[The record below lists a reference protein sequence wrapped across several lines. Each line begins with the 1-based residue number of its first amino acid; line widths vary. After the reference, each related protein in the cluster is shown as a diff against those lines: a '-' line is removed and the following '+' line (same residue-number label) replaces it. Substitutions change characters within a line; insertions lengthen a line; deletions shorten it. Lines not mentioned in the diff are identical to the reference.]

1 MIKGRLVLSVCAG
14 AVLLLAA
21 GQARAQ
27 DENGDQSAVGAQVS
41 SDTASG
47 NATTSAPP
55 SAASIVSKAMAGAA
69 GAAGKAGLS
78 TRIMTN
84 AAVVAAQIDSTGG
97 YRFDG
102 YNDCYGFVRRTWNP
116 ILEGMKKP
124 DLPVDTYPDKRWAR
138 VTSWAALLPGDVLA
152 TAQGHFWGGS
162 WHGGLFAGNAKSG
175 PQVFDDTPGWAARPH
190 PLSWEPGVFKY
201 YYLPTHQLLQQSK

>member
-1 MIKGRLVLSVCAG
+1 MATAAMVG
-14 AVLLLAA
+14 AA
-21 GQARAQ
+21 
-27 DENGDQSAVGAQVS
+27 SAVGA
-41 SDTASG
+41 ASG
-47 NATTSAPP
+47 S
-55 SAASIVSKAMAGAA
+55 GAA
-69 GAAGKAGLS
+69 GGAALS
-78 TRIMTN
+78 AKIMAH
-84 AAVVAAQIDSTGG
+84 AAAVAAQIDSTGG

-116 ILEGMKKP
+116 VLAGMKKP
-124 DLPVDTYPDKRWAR
+124 DLPVDTYPDKRWAK
-138 VTSWAALLPGDVLA
+138 VTSWAALFPGDVLA
-152 TAQGHFWGGS
+152 TAQGHFWGGN

>member
-1 MIKGRLVLSVCAG
+1 MIKGRLVLSACAG
-14 AVLLLAA
+14 AALLLVA
-21 GQARAQ
+21 GRARAQ

-41 SDTASG
+41 SDTA
-47 NATTSAPP
+47 NIHPN
-55 SAASIVSKAMAGAA
+55 AASIVNAAMAGAA
-69 GAAGKAGLS
+69 GAAGAAKTAGGAALS
-78 TRIMTN
+78 ARIMTN

-102 YNDCYGFVRRTWNP
+102 RNDCYGFVRRTWNP
-116 ILEGMKKP
+116 VLAGMKKSA
-124 DLPVDTYPDKRWAR
+124 LPVNTYPDKRWAK
-138 VTSWAALLPGDVLA
+138 VTSWALLLPGDVLA
-152 TAQGHFWGGS
+152 TAQGHFWGGT

-190 PLSWEPGVFKY
+190 PLSWEAGVFKW